1 MIVQV
6 GYSNSGSLKS
16 QFSYFDQNL
25 SGKYKIKFLSLYGF
39 RAAFVANQQFSF
51 NSYEIQNF
59 SGGTSTIFIHEE
71 FQSDN
76 KTFKAFGTMEV
87 ICYLNGSFTFY
98 LSRGASSVVSGGG
111 SFGLNQ
117 LVFTF
122 DFEVIDANYIKKLI

>member
-6 GYSNSGSLKS
+6 GYSGALKGT
-16 QFSYFDQNL
+16 FSYVDNKL
-25 SGKYKIKFLSLYGF
+25 SGKYKIKLLSIYGY
-39 RAAFVANQQFSF
+39 RGAFAANQQFSF

-59 SGGTSTIFIHEE
+59 SGGTSTIYIHEE
-71 FQSDN
+71 FQNDN

-98 LSRGASSVVSGGG
+98 LSRGAASVVSGGG
-111 SFGLNQ
+111 NFSVSELIY
-117 LVFTF
+117 TF